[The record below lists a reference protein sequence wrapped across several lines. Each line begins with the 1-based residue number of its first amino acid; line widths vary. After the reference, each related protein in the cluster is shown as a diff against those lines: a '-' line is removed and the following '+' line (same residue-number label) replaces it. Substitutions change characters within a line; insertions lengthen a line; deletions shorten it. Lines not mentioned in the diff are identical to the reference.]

1 MPELA
6 PVTLTKFTILA
17 GIDPVT
23 REISAS
29 VNKTTNDVIAEVSLG
44 VGQKGEQG
52 DQGGVGPAGHSPE
65 LTWSGDQ
72 IAVDGVVSGPHLTGP
87 QGMQGERGLPAPQN
101 VYIGTTAPDFGGETG
116 LFIQTGLPNDGIT
129 FWIEDGT

>member
-29 VNKTTNDVIAEVSLG
+29 VNKTTNDVIASVSLG
-44 VGQKGEQG
+44 VGR
-52 DQGGVGPAGHSPE
+52 SPE
-65 LTWSGDQ
+65 LELVGDQ
-72 IAVDGVVSGPHLTGP
+72 ISIDGVVSGPHLTGP
-87 QGMQGERGLPAPQN
+87 KGDAGENGDQRLFVQS
-101 VYIGTTAPDFGGETG
+101 TQPDFGGDAG
-116 LFIQTGLPNDGIT
+116 VWIQTGMANDGFTI
-129 FWIEDGT
+129 WIEDGAQ